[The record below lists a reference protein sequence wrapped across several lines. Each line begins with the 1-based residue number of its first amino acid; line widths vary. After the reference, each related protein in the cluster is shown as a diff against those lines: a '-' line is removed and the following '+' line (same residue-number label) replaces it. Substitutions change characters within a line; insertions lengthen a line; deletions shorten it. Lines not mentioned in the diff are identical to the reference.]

1 VAIVPS
7 VSVFVLGAELI
18 PTNFVAKE
26 AGSTKGE
33 EIYYENAT
41 NRQSAR
47 HSDVGSSRASRNSCS
62 FLFFLTT
69 FLRREL
75 LFRAL
80 PP

>member
-1 VAIVPS
+1 
-7 VSVFVLGAELI
+7 VLGAELI

-26 AGSTKGE
+26 AGSTKEE
-33 EIYYENAT
+33 EIYFENAT
-41 NRQSAR
+41 NRQSGR
-47 HSDVGSSRASRNSCS
+47 HSDVGSSRASRLDGGNSCS